1 MPVLSGDHRHIRPAL
16 RYPQGEAAALID
28 RAISRRCPAGQGRL
42 ERLPRG
48 PTAVCQIIGEDFHI
62 MGNAVIDLLSAG
74 IVSGGDKAAMAAR
87 AWDCSERFVSDSV
100 LKKWTG

>member
-48 PTAVCQIIGEDFHI
+48 PTAVCQNIGEDFHI
-62 MGNAVIDLLSAG
+62 KGNAVIDLLSAG
-74 IVSGGDKAAMAAR
+74 I